1 MNRRALK
8 LDSVGPVIATRLL
21 SLARDKKAVQAI
33 TVRLGRPKR
42 MPGTS
47 DYYCPYQIA
56 GIGSEKIKYVAG
68 IDAFQAIQLAMG
80 RIGTDLWALNQECQG
95 KLRWEGDERGGLGFP
110 TPHGT

>member
-1 MNRRALK
+1 MMLK
-8 LDSVGPVIATRLL
+8 LDSVGPVMATRRV
-21 SLARDKKAVQAI
+21 SLTDGKRTTQEI
-33 TVRLGRPKR
+33 TIKLGRPKR
-42 MPGTS
+42 MPGAA

-56 GIGSEKIKYVAG
+56 GIGSEKIKYAAG

-95 KLRWEGDERGGLGFP
+95 KLRWEGDERGDLGFP